1 MPQITKL
8 RNSMQLSADR
18 TKVIIEFRAA
28 HRSSRDLNSLWGT
41 AVAGTD
47 QVANKLFLIVHSS

>member
-1 MPQITKL
+1 MPRVTKL
-8 RNSMQLSADR
+8 RKAMQLSADR
-18 TKVIIEFRAA
+18 TKVIIELRTA